1 MLRVTLRRG
10 TGGYRRQK
18 ALPNLL
24 TLRLAVILRIGSTF
38 PSAVAVAVIIVRF
51 LRYAPTAALL
61 LRR

>member
-38 PSAVAVAVIIVRF
+38 PATVAVIIVRF
-51 LRYAPTAALL
+51 LRYAPTAGLL

>member
-10 TGGYRRQK
+10 TGGYWRQE

-24 TLRLAVILRIGSTF
+24 TFRLAVILSTV
-38 PSAVAVAVIIVRF
+38 AAAVAVIIVQF
-51 LRYAPTAALL
+51 PRYVPTAALL